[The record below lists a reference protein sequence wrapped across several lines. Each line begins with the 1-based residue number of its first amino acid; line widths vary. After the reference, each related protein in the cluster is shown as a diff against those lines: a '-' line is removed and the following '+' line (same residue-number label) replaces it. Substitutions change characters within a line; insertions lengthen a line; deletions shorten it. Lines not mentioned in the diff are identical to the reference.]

1 MKTSSSSAFTLI
13 ELMVVIS
20 IIALFSSIGMFTYAD
35 ARVKANDAKKQVET
49 NQVEKAIILYK
60 DSKGTVPPNYT
71 GTNSVAIE
79 GTPAY
84 TQSMQE
90 LVTAGYLPSIPKS
103 TDNTYV
109 YYADASSTSATFGAR
124 LKGNAPAPVSKSS
137 CTSIV
142 PPVTY
147 SQCWQKTSVPA
158 QYTSSVVNFD
168 GATTATFCA
177 KYGESRCYPGATS
190 QFPNACPKV
199 WLPSPFNSCG
209 ISLTVT
215 TSCLPTPESATSTC
229 TGINKD
235 YCACIQ

>member
-1 MKTSSSSAFTLI
+1 MKKGFTLI

-60 DSKGTVPPNYT
+60 DAKGIVPQNYT
-71 GTNSVAIE
+71 GTNAIAVE
-79 GTPAY
+79 GTTAY
-84 TQSMQE
+84 TQSMQD

-103 TDNTYV
+103 TDGTYV

-124 LKGNAPAPVSKSS
+124 LKGNAPAPASKSS

-147 SQCWQKTSVPA
+147 SQCWKTYDVPPGT
-158 QYTSSVVNFD
+158 QNLVVFD
-168 GATTATFCA
+168 ETTFCN
-177 KYGESRCYPGATS
+177 KYGNPQCYAGANGAFS
-190 QFPNACPKV
+190 NLCRGFPFMQGC
-199 WLPSPFNSCG
+199 LYTLQGEYTLSC
-209 ISLTVT
+209 VA
-215 TSCLPTPESATSTC
+215 PAENTSTC
-229 TGINKD
+229 AGVTKD